1 MSGLLQWLRGQIIVA
16 RSMGLISLI
25 LAFVA
30 AAVLAIA
37 IGQLDHDRQRRK
49 KSPVIAVI
57 TGFGVQESRWHPGP
71 IVVAQ
76 DVDGIT
82 GSALVKPGQIA
93 GCRVGDKIRAERD
106 GLALYPR
113 PAPCPIQFRPSELRS
128 NIGR

>member
-1 MSGLLQWLRGQIIVA
+1 MSGPLQWLHGQIILA
-16 RSMGLISLI
+16 RSMGLVPLV

-30 AAVLAIA
+30 AAVLAMA
-37 IGQLDHDRQRRK
+37 IGQLDQDRQLRK
-49 KSPVIAVI
+49 KSPVVAVI

-76 DVDGIT
+76 DLDGIT
-82 GSALVKPGQIA
+82 GSALVQPGQIA

-106 GLALYPR
+106 GMALYPR
-113 PAPCPIQFRPSELRS
+113 PAPCPIQLRPSDLQS

>member
-1 MSGLLQWLRGQIIVA
+1 MGVLQWLHGQIIVA
-16 RSMGLISLI
+16 RSMGLMPLI

-37 IGQLDHDRQRRK
+37 IGQLDRDRQRRK
-49 KSPVIAVI
+49 RSPVIAVI

-76 DVDGIT
+76 DVDGVT
-82 GSALVKPGQIA
+82 GSALVQPGQIA

-106 GLALYPR
+106 GMALYPR
-113 PAPCPIQFRPSELRS
+113 PAPCPIQLHPSLLQS
-128 NIGR
+128 KIGR